1 MHIIV
6 CVKQTPA
13 SDTVQVD
20 EKTGCIIRSGDSALN
35 PFDEFAI
42 EEAVRTKEKVPGAKV
57 TALTMG
63 PPQADAVLR
72 EAVARGCD
80 AGAHLCGREFAGSDT
95 WATSYALSCAV
106 KKLAAG
112 ENSVLVFCGK
122 QTNDSDTGHIGPQ
135 IAQWLGWASAAF
147 VRKIEAADDKSVRVQ
162 RLMEDG
168 YDVLELPLPSVLS
181 VIKEINTP
189 RIASLKGRLAS
200 KKAQFPKWTAAD
212 LGCDAAKLGL
222 DGSPTSV
229 VRCFAPAP
237 RPSNTVLINGDTA
250 AEKAKKLAAAL
261 KEAKIL

>member
-13 SDTVQVD
+13 GENVKVD
-20 EKTGCIIRSGDSALN
+20 ESTGCIIRSGESALN

-42 EEAVRTKEKVPGAKV
+42 EEAVRVKEKTPGSKV

-63 PPQADAVLR
+63 PPQAEAVLR

-80 AGAHLCGREFAGSDT
+80 GGVHVCGREFAGSDT
-95 WATSYALSCAV
+95 WATSYALSQAV
-106 KKLAAG
+106 KKLSAG
-112 ENSVLVFCGK
+112 ESAVLVFCGK

-135 IAQWLGWASAAF
+135 LAQWLDWPGAAF
-147 VRKIEAADDKSVRVQ
+147 VRKIEAVDDKTVRVQ

-168 YDVLELPLPSVLS
+168 YDVVELPLPAVLS

-200 KKAQFPKWTAAD
+200 KKAQFPKWSAAD
-212 LGCDAAKLGL
+212 IGCDAAKLGL

-229 VRCFAPAP
+229 VRCFTPPQRA
-237 RPSNTVLINGDTA
+237 SNTVKIQGETA
-250 AEKAKKLAAAL
+250 AEKAKNLAAAL